1 MTCRVACRTA
11 SEETEGTALAEVYVD
26 LFQAGRD
33 EDFRWLARSQ
43 GLSADRADELWR
55 HVARRLP
62 PPR

>member
-1 MTCRVACRTA
+1 MTCRVACRPA
-11 SEETEGTALAEVYVD
+11 SEVTESTALAEAYID

-55 HVARRLP
+55 QLASRLP
-62 PPR
+62 PPG